1 MKMNSE
7 PGVIL
12 ISGCLIGL
20 DCNYKA
26 QASSAYQEGLCLL
39 IMKMVEKGFVFVP
52 VCPEQLGGMP
62 TPRIPSE
69 LQHDSAAVLAGQ
81 GRVVSR
87 EGTDV
92 TASFLKG
99 AEESLKLARL
109 YRVKCAVL
117 KAKSPSCGSKTV
129 YDGTFSGR
137 LINGKGVTAAL
148 LSGSDIR
155 VLDECEFAEMA
166 SDEALWSLFLSGCTL
181 SV

>member
-39 IMKMVEKGFVFVP
+39 IRKMVEKGFVFVP

-81 GRVVSR
+81 GQVVNR
-87 EGTDV
+87 DGVDV
-92 TASFLKG
+92 TACFLKG

-117 KAKSPSCGSKTV
+117 KSKSPSCGSKTV
-129 YDGTFSGR
+129 YDGTFTGR
-137 LINGKGVTAAL
+137 LIDGKGVAAAL
-148 LSGSDIR
+148 LSGSGIQ
-155 VLDECEFAEMA
+155 VFDESEFAELA
-166 SDEALWSLFLSGCTL
+166 SDEEKWLAFL
-181 SV
+181 